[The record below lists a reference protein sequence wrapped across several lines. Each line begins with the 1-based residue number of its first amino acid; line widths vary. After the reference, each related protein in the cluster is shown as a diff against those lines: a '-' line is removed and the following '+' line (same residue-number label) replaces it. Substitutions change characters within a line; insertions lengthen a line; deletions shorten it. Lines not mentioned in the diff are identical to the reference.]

1 MYPFLLYIIK
11 VSLTLAAFYLF
22 YKLLCSRDTWHRANR
37 ILLLTILALSAA
49 VPFMYIDLGAMTTEA
64 GVAIEELSLAFATE
78 PVADGIETIGAAQPT
93 LWQRIPWEMI
103 PWRAL
108 LVGIYLTGLAVY
120 IIKFIG
126 SLLSIGSLI
135 RGSKCRE
142 MADGTILV
150 THTKDYGPFSWMRY
164 IIVSERDLDEN
175 RDMILAHERAHIRLG
190 HSWDLLFVQL
200 CATAQWFN
208 PAAWLLKREL
218 EAIHEYEADSATLH
232 EGFNARQYQLRLFE
246 AAVGVKFN
254 SMTNNFTN
262 CSTKKRIIMMM
273 KKQTSPWALLKALY
287 VLPVA
292 FIAVAV
298 ISCTSPREKKNKD
311 VPMVAV
317 IGADG
322 SKVWNAGLPF
332 NPVEAFNND
341 RAAFLAGF
349 SLTERDLDSIR
360 VLQPE
365 EAEKKF
371 GKEGKNGALIFYVP
385 ARITELHSYDKD
397 LADSYRATGKLPNA
411 NEYGKKI
418 VLVLDDGTEIS
429 TSSWPMD
436 DSENFLRHLGIAEK
450 EIVHKELEMK
460 DGALRYYIKDKSQ
473 QDIIEAL
480 RQLATSEKG
489 SSAFKNGLLRASI
502 KAKSLDAIEEKEI
515 LVKNGG
521 GNGAVYTH
529 ETTTTKQEEDEVFQ
543 VVEEQPMF
551 PGGMNELM
559 NYLRKDMKYPKE
571 AQEKGIQGRV
581 IVQFVVNKDGSIC
594 DAEVVK
600 PVNPLLDAEAL
611 RAVNAMPKWTPGKQK
626 GEPVRVRFTLPLSF
640 HLADGTT
647 PKASETKQAATAKT
661 TESTVDG
668 EEVFQVVENLP
679 EYPGGMNELM
689 KFLQQEVKY
698 PKEAQEKGIQGRVV
712 VQFIVKKDGSIIEPK
727 VAKPVDPLLDAEAVR
742 VVSAMPK
749 WNPGKQRGQA
759 VNVRFTLPITFRLS
773 N

>member
-11 VSLTLAAFYLF
+11 VSLSLAAFYLF

-37 ILLLTILALSAA
+37 ILLLTTLALSAA
-49 VPFMYIDLGAMTTEA
+49 VPFMYIDLGVMTTEA
-64 GVAIEELSLAFATE
+64 SVAFEELGFALAAE
-78 PVADGIETIGAAQPT
+78 PVADEVETIGAVQRT

-103 PWRAL
+103 PWRTL
-108 LVGIYLTGLAVY
+108 LTGIYLTGLSVY

-126 SLLSIGSLI
+126 SLVSIVRLI
-135 RGSKCRE
+135 RSSKRCE

-150 THTKDYGPFSWMRY
+150 THTKNYSPFSWMRY
-164 IIVSERDLDEN
+164 IIVSESDLDEN
-175 RDMILAHERAHIRLG
+175 HDMILAHERAHIRLG

-218 EAIHEYEADSATLH
+218 ESIHEYEADSATLH
-232 EGFNARQYQLRLFE
+232 DGFDARQYQLRLFE

-292 FIAVAV
+292 FIAVVV
-298 ISCTSPREKKNKD
+298 ISCTSPREKKGDGHLSNVMVHGDNPLLIFTFEDSTELNIQGRQLNYDGMPDFDYFKPCGLTPENINSIDALNGEEAKALYGERGSNGAILFGVKGKTAKD
-311 VPMVAV
+311 VFSALSDYAVETGNEAPLMVNLKKTAKGGV
-317 IGADG
+317 EGG
-322 SKVWNAGLPF
+322 TPF
-332 NPVEAFNND
+332 
-341 RAAFLAGF
+341 
-349 SLTERDLDSIR
+349 
-360 VLQPE
+360 
-365 EAEKKF
+365 
-371 GKEGKNGALIFYVP
+371 
-385 ARITELHSYDKD
+385 
-397 LADSYRATGKLPNA
+397 
-411 NEYGKKI
+411 
-418 VLVLDDGTEIS
+418 
-429 TSSWPMD
+429 
-436 DSENFLRHLGIAEK
+436 
-450 EIVHKELEMK
+450 
-460 DGALRYYIKDKSQ
+460 
-473 QDIIEAL
+473 
-480 RQLATSEKG
+480 
-489 SSAFKNGLLRASI
+489 
-502 KAKSLDAIEEKEI
+502 
-515 LVKNGG
+515 
-521 GNGAVYTH
+521 TH
-529 ETTTTKQEEDEVFQ
+529 ETTTIKQEEDEVFQ

-551 PGGMNELM
+551 PGGMEALM

-571 AQEKGIQGRV
+571 AQDKGIQGRV

-594 DAEVVK
+594 DAKVVK
-600 PVNPLLDAEAL
+600 PVDPLLDAEAL

-626 GEPVRVRFTLPLSF
+626 GEPVRVRFTLPISF
-640 HLADGTT
+640 HLADDTT
-647 PKASETKQAATAKT
+647 PKASETKQAT
-661 TESTVDG
+661 TVKVDESTVDG

-698 PKEAQEKGIQGRVV
+698 PKEAQEKGLQGRVI

-727 VAKPVDPLLDAEAVR
+727 VVKPVDPLLDAEAVR

-749 WNPGKQRGQA
+749 WNPGRQRGQA